1 MKILLTGYR
10 GFIGSRM
17 FEELKKE
24 HEVYGYDLVEGNDIR
39 DKFKLTK
46 LFDTE
51 NFDCVIN
58 LAARAGVRMSEDFP
72 EEYITTNLIGLQNLI
87 NLSEKYGIKKFI
99 HYSSSSVF
107 DSLPG
112 HASKESDTK
121 NPISVYAVTKLAGE
135 CLVKKSKL
143 NYTIIR
149 PFTVIGENGRK
160 EMALYKW
167 INQVKSGRPITFF
180 GDGTTSRGYTYV
192 EDIIRGTIECLTNP
206 NANRED
212 FNMGG
217 DQIVKLEELYKIFT
231 KVQPVERIMLP
242 MPEADQKH
250 YLADTSKARMLLGW
264 KHQTDIKEKILE
276 IIKNELIYED
286 SNIQDRG

>member
-17 FEELKKE
+17 FEELKKD

-39 DKFKLTK
+39 DKFKLAK

-87 NLSEKYGIKKFI
+87 NLSEKHGIKKFI

-112 HASKESDTK
+112 HASKESDNK

-135 CLVKKSKL
+135 GLVKKSKL

-192 EDIIRGTIECLTNP
+192 EDIVRGTIECLTNP
-206 NANRED
+206 NADREE

-217 DQIVKLEELYKIFT
+217 DQIVKLEELYNIF
-231 KVQPVERIMLP
+231 KSVLPVERIILP

-250 YLADTSKARMLLGW
+250 YLADTSKAKMLLGW
-264 KHQTDIKEKILE
+264 KHQTDIKKKIKQ
-276 IIKNELIYED
+276 IIESELK
-286 SNIQDRG
+286 SNPV

>member
-39 DKFKLTK
+39 DKFKLAK

-87 NLSEKYGIKKFI
+87 SLSEKCGIKKFI

-112 HASKESDTK
+112 HASKESDSK

-167 INQVKSGRPITFF
+167 INQVKAGRPITFF

-206 NANRED
+206 NADREE

-217 DQIVKLEELYKIFT
+217 DQIVKLEELYNIF
-231 KVQPVERIMLP
+231 KSVLPVERIILP

-264 KHQTDIKEKILE
+264 KHQTDIKKKIKQ
-276 IIKNELIYED
+276 IIESELK
-286 SNIQDRG
+286 SNPV